1 LSSIG
6 SGASGAGEGKEDQMA
21 IRRVRPGKILVGP
34 QMSRR
39 DFLKAGGVG
48 LAGATLLGTLPGCGV
63 FKQGGGGQ
71 QGGGSDTFTLA
82 EVADIADMNSVT
94 TTDLYSAR
102 LLNNINEGLYRL
114 DANDKPHPAMAKS
127 VDISDDTLTY
137 TFTLRDGIKW
147 SNGDPVTAQDFE
159 YGWMTLL
166 NPDTAAEYAYL
177 LYSFIKGAA
186 AYNSGDGSAEDV
198 GIEALDNKTLKVT
211 LNGPYP
217 FWLGL
222 AGSHQTYLP
231 VNQKFYE
238 QQGEDYAQSADS
250 LLYNG
255 PYIMTEFNPST
266 GATLVKNKD
275 YWDKDNVDVQK
286 IVCRIVKDAS
296 TRVNLYTAGD
306 LDFGEL
312 TSEYV
317 NEYKDSPAFMRII
330 EFSTFWLNM
339 NFKDEIFQNENI
351 RRAIQMSFD
360 RDALANKILNDG
372 SVGADGYVPAGIAGP
387 GNQTF
392 REAVGPTMP
401 AYDPQQAKE
410 LWQKGVEEL
419 GQEPTFTLLTGDTG
433 TARDAGT
440 FLQSEFKA
448 MGANIEINVQPF
460 DEFLDLSTKGD
471 FQMSLYGWIAD
482 YNDPMNFL
490 DLFLSDSEFN
500 DPSFKNARYDQLIT
514 AAQTETDAKVR
525 MDKLIEA
532 ERLLVEDQAA
542 IAPVY
547 FSGVAALLR
556 PTFKDFVEHP
566 TGTYEFKYLKV
577 D

>member
-1 LSSIG
+1 L
-6 SGASGAGEGKEDQMA
+6 GAGEGKEDQMA
-21 IRRVRPGKILVGP
+21 IRRVRPGKVIVGP

-198 GIEALDNKTLKVT
+198 AIKALDDKTLKVT

-532 ERLLVEDQAA
+532 ERLLIEDQAA

>member
-1 LSSIG
+1 
-6 SGASGAGEGKEDQMA
+6 MA
-21 IRRVRPGKILVGP
+21 IRRVRPGKGLVGP

>member
-1 LSSIG
+1 L
-6 SGASGAGEGKEDQMA
+6 GAGEGKEDQMA
-21 IRRVRPGKILVGP
+21 IRRVRPGKVIVGP

-63 FKQGGGGQ
+63 FKQGGGQ
-71 QGGGSDTFTLA
+71 QGGGDGTFTLA

>member
-1 LSSIG
+1 MRIERVRAEVPS
-6 SGASGAGEGKEDQMA
+6 DA
-21 IRRVRPGKILVGP
+21 IRI
-34 QMSRR
+34 SRR
-39 DFLKAGGVG
+39 DFLKVGGAG

-63 FKQGGGGQ
+63 FKQGGGQ
-71 QGGGSDTFTLA
+71 QGGGDGTFTLA

-566 TGTYEFKYLKV
+566 TGTYEYKYLKV

>member
-21 IRRVRPGKILVGP
+21 IRRVRPGKVIVGP

-286 IVCRIVKDAS
+286 IVIRIVKDAS

-419 GQEPTFTLLTGDTG
+419 GQEPTFTLLSGDTG

-532 ERLLVEDQAA
+532 ERLLIEDQAA

>member
-1 LSSIG
+1 
-6 SGASGAGEGKEDQMA
+6 MA
-21 IRRVRPGKILVGP
+21 IRRVTPGKVLVGP

-48 LAGATLLGTLPGCGV
+48 LAGATLLGTLPGCEV

-71 QGGGSDTFTLA
+71 QGGGSGTFTLDLG
-82 EVADIADMNSVT
+82 ADIPDMNSIT
-94 TTDLYSAR
+94 TTDLNSAR
-102 LLNNINEGLYRL
+102 LLNNINEALYRL
-114 DANDKPHPAMAKS
+114 DANEKPHPAMAKS

-177 LYSFIKGAA
+177 LTSFIKGAA

-198 GIEALDNKTLKVT
+198 AIEALDDKTLKVT

-222 AGSHQTYLP
+222 AASHQTYLP

-238 QQGEDYAQSADS
+238 QQGDDYAQSADT

-255 PYIMTEFNPST
+255 PYVMTEFNPSS

-286 IVCRIVKDAS
+286 VVCRIVKDS
-296 TRVNLYTAGD
+296 GTRVNLYTAGD

-339 NFKDEIFQNENI
+339 NFKEEIFQNENI

-419 GQEPTFTLLTGDTG
+419 GQEPTFTLLTQDTG
-433 TARDAGT
+433 TARDSGT

-448 MGANIEINVQPF
+448 MGAKIDINVQPF

-471 FQMSLYGWIAD
+471 FQMELYGWIAD

-500 DPSFKNARYDQLIT
+500 DPSFQNARYDQLIT

-532 ERLLVEDQAA
+532 ERLLIEDQAA
-542 IAPVY
+542 IAPVW

-556 PTFKDFVEHP
+556 PTFKNFVEHP

>member
-1 LSSIG
+1 
-6 SGASGAGEGKEDQMA
+6 
-21 IRRVRPGKILVGP
+21 
-34 QMSRR
+34 MSRR

-532 ERLLVEDQAA
+532 ERLLIEDQAA

>member
-1 LSSIG
+1 MRIERVRAEVPS
-6 SGASGAGEGKEDQMA
+6 DA
-21 IRRVRPGKILVGP
+21 IRI
-34 QMSRR
+34 SRR
-39 DFLKAGGVG
+39 DFLKVGGAG

-63 FKQGGGGQ
+63 FKQGGGQ
-71 QGGGSDTFTLA
+71 QGGGDGTFTLA

>member
-1 LSSIG
+1 
-6 SGASGAGEGKEDQMA
+6 MA
-21 IRRVRPGKILVGP
+21 IRRVRPGKVLVGP

-198 GIEALDNKTLKVT
+198 GIKALDNKTLKVT

-286 IVCRIVKDAS
+286 IVIRIVKDAS

-556 PTFKDFVEHP
+556 PSFKDFVEHP

>member
-1 LSSIG
+1 L
-6 SGASGAGEGKEDQMA
+6 GAGEGKEDQMA

-419 GQEPTFTLLTGDTG
+419 GQEPTFTLLSGDTG

-532 ERLLVEDQAA
+532 ERLLIEDQAA

>member
-1 LSSIG
+1 L
-6 SGASGAGEGKEDQMA
+6 GAGEGKEDQMA
-21 IRRVRPGKILVGP
+21 IRRVRPGKVIVGP

-419 GQEPTFTLLTGDTG
+419 GQEPTFTLLSGDTG

-532 ERLLVEDQAA
+532 ERLLIEDQAA

-566 TGTYEFKYLKV
+566 TGTYEYKYLKV

>member
-1 LSSIG
+1 
-6 SGASGAGEGKEDQMA
+6 MA
-21 IRRVRPGKILVGP
+21 IRRVRPGKGLVGP

-275 YWDKDNVDVQK
+275 YWDKDNVDVQR

-542 IAPVY
+542 LAPVY

-556 PTFKDFVEHP
+556 PSFKDFVEHP